1 MSEPPVTLV
10 EIAAA
15 SALVVA
21 NAALSLAFDA
31 GLART
36 LLVATVRVVVQLLLV
51 GVVLKTVF
59 ALQSAW
65 LVGLVLLFMVT
76 AASVEIRSRQERFFL
91 GGWRFGLGAA
101 TTLLTTLLVGAL
113 ALGMLRPRPLFDPH
127 VAIPLVGILLGSI
140 MNGVSISLNVF
151 NASLVRER
159 PAIEARLA
167 LGATRGQ
174 ALKTLQRSAL
184 RSGLIPVV
192 NQMSAAGIITLPGMM
207 SGQILAGMDPLQA
220 ARYQILVLLLLAAGA
235 GFGAFA
241 TIAVASWHVTDERH
255 RLRLDR
261 MGPR

>member
-1 MSEPPVTLV
+1 MSEPSVTLL
-10 EIAAA
+10 ELAAA
-15 SALVVA
+15 SSLVFA
-21 NAALSLAFDA
+21 NAALSLVFDA

-36 LLVATVRVVVQLLLV
+36 LIVATVRVVVQLLLV
-51 GVVLKTVF
+51 GVLLKTVF
-59 ALQSAW
+59 ALQSPW
-65 LVGLVLLFMVT
+65 LVGVVLVAMVA
-76 AASVEIRSRQERFFL
+76 AASMEIRSRQERFFL

-101 TTLLTTLLVGAL
+101 TTLLTTMLVGAL
-113 ALGMLRPRPLFDPH
+113 ALSMLRPQPLYDPH

-151 NASLVRER
+151 NGSLVRER

-167 LGATRGQ
+167 LGATRVE
-174 ALKTLQRSAL
+174 ALKPMQRSAL

-207 SGQILAGMDPLQA
+207 SGQILAGMDPVLA

-241 TIAVASWHVTDERH
+241 TIALASWHVTDERH

-261 MGPR
+261 LGPR